1 MERMRNPS
9 VTTAEQLLVLRDPPW
24 QHELWRGE
32 LRRMTPAGQWHG
44 DLGAELLRRLGNHAI
59 EHRLGRVYNS
69 DTGFVLARDPDT
81 VLAPDVAFVR
91 AARLPKRRTRGYFEG
106 APDLAIEVRS
116 PSDSRRALTAK
127 ARTWLAHGTPEVWV
141 VDPEDETIKVFRG
154 SATPTLLQATDTLRG
169 SGELADF
176 ALPLRELFADD

>member
-32 LRRMTPAGQWHG
+32 LRRMTPPGHWHG
-44 DLGAELLRRLGNHAI
+44 DLCALLAEFLGH
-59 EHRLGRVYNS
+59 HVRTRKLGKAYGN

-81 VLAPDVAFVR
+81 VLGPDIAFVR
-91 AARLPKRRTRGYFEG
+91 KERLPKRRTRGYFEG
-106 APDLAIEVRS
+106 PPDLAIEVRS

-127 ARTWLAHGTPEVWV
+127 ARTWLAHSTPEVWV

-154 SATPTLLQATDTLRG
+154 AASPTLLQATDTLRG

-176 ALPLRELFADD
+176 TLPLRELFADD